1 MDIAFPS
8 KDYAGYIFDLDGT
21 LIDSMPAHFRA
32 WTAGLRGAGFTE
44 DFTEDLFYSLG
55 GVPTAKIVEMLNKR
69 HGTTM
74 DPLAVAHAKEEIYF
88 TMLAEIRLIE
98 PVVAFAREKHAK
110 GFPVSIASG
119 GMRHVVRKMLEVTG
133 LSGMFPIV
141 ATPEDVAHGKPSPD
155 LFLFAAARMGVPARE
170 CLVFEDAE
178 PGRQAAIA
186 AGMDYVMVPSRTGET
201 KRVGA

>member
-8 KDYAGYIFDLDGT
+8 NDYAGYIFDLDGT

-32 WTAGLRGAGFTE
+32 WTAGLRGAGFKE
-44 DFTEDLFYSLG
+44 DFTEDLFYSMG
-55 GVPTAKIVEMLNKR
+55 GVPTAKIVEMLNQR

-74 DPLAVAHAKEEIYF
+74 DPLAVA
-88 TMLAEIRLIE
+88 
-98 PVVAFAREKHAK
+98 HAK

-119 GMRHVVRKMLEVTG
+119 GMRHVVRKLLEVTG
-133 LSGMFPIV
+133 LSEMFPII
-141 ATPEDVAHGKPSPD
+141 ATPKNVADGKPSPD
-155 LFLFAAARMGVPARE
+155 LFLLAAARMGVPARE

-186 AGMDYVMVPSRTGET
+186 AGMDYVMVPSRTLQT
-201 KRVGA
+201 KRAGA